1 MPVTMILGLQH
12 GDEGKGRAVDFFAS
26 KNVDLVLR
34 PGGGNNAGHTV
45 VIHDK
50 KYKFHLIPSGVM
62 AGVPCYLGNGMVI
75 DAEVLLEEIKA
86 LEEQGCDCNQ
96 IKISSQAHLILPTHK
111 RIEEIA
117 EEKRERKIGTTKRGI
132 GPTYA
137 DKAARC
143 GIRIG
148 DCFLADEILIKIIE
162 THLKAHE
169 EQLKNEFSVK
179 ELFQYLK
186 NVREVFGTYV
196 IENLSTIVNDHI
208 SLGHKVLLEGA
219 QGTLLDLDHGSYPFV
234 TSSSPCA
241 GGMCVGSGIGPTKV
255 DSVIGVFKAYSTKVG
270 EGPFPT
276 ELGCE
281 IGEKLRQV
289 GKEFGTTTG
298 RARRCGWLDLVAL
311 KYAVQLNGV
320 DYLVMTK
327 MDVLDSF
334 EEIKICTSYNSPALG
349 NKKWPQFPTN
359 NYILETM
366 HPEYISIKGW
376 NEDTTNI
383 RSWNKLPTYARAY
396 ISYIQSFVGVP
407 IVLVGVGEERDAIVP
422 LDVMSQMIWKK

>member
-1 MPVTMILGLQH
+1 MPVTMILGLQN
-12 GDEGKGRAVDFFAS
+12 GDEGKGRAVDYLAS
-26 KNVDLVLR
+26 KNVDVVVR

-45 VIHDK
+45 VINDN

-75 DAEVLLEEIKA
+75 DAEVLFEEIKS
-86 LEEQGCDCNQ
+86 LEKQGCDCSK

-111 RIEEIA
+111 RLEEIE
-117 EEKRERKIGTTKRGI
+117 EEKRTKKIGTTKRGI

-137 DKAARC
+137 DKANRS
-143 GIRIG
+143 GIRVG
-148 DCFLADEILIKIIE
+148 DCFLDDGTLTHIINV
-162 THLKAHE
+162 HLKAHE
-169 EQLKNEFSVK
+169 EKLKDEFSVDF
-179 ELFQYLK
+179 LFSYLK
-186 NVREVFGTYV
+186 DVRKYLGQYV
-196 IENLSTIVNDHI
+196 IDNLSAVVNDHI
-208 SLGHKVLLEGA
+208 FLKHKVLLEGA
-219 QGTLLDLDHGSYPFV
+219 QGTLLDLDHGTYPFV
-234 TSSSPCA
+234 TSSNPCA
-241 GGMCVGSGIGPTKV
+241 GGMCVGAGVGPTKI

-276 ELGCE
+276 ELDCE

-298 RARRCGWLDLVAL
+298 RSRRCGWLDLVAL

-327 MDVLDSF
+327 MDILDSF

-349 NKKWPQFPTN
+349 NKQWPQFPTN
-359 NYILETM
+359 NYLLETM
-366 HPEYISIKGW
+366 HPEYISIQGW
-376 NEDTTNI
+376 KTDTTKI
-383 RSWNKLPTYARAY
+383 RSWKNLPIQAVAY
-396 ISYIQSFVGVP
+396 INYIQSFVGVP

-422 LDVMSQMIWKK
+422 LDVVSQAIWKK